1 MPMLR
6 VFQVI
11 SDCKSAFCS
20 LNRLLS
26 FVQVKIS
33 PKDKYMNKHTM
44 TKQFNEKQ
52 AFQGGGKIYEA
63 MISYLI
69 WLEFGN
75 GWQFVLG
82 VLENE
87 RWQRQTDSHNQHH
100 NNNKKT
106 TLLRNVLPYF
116 VPHFSPAL
124 HKRFYYTSYL
134 LSVEGGLKRCLI
146 FPQKLLMRNKKNKFP
161 LLQCCFLFGL
171 DLVVKGANF
180 TFPWCAWKGKM
191 TKASSRVWLW

>member
-1 MPMLR
+1 M
-6 VFQVI
+6 
-11 SDCKSAFCS
+11 K
-20 LNRLLS
+20 
-26 FVQVKIS
+26 
-33 PKDKYMNKHTM
+33 NKHFKGGKNIWSNDFLPHLTGVWKRMAVCSWGPWKWKM
-44 TKQFNEKQ
+44 TKTN
-52 AFQGGGKIYEA
+52 
-63 MISYLI
+63 
-69 WLEFGN
+69 WLS
-75 GWQFVLG
+75 QPTP
-82 VLENE
+82 
-87 RWQRQTDSHNQHH
+87 QQQ
-100 NNNKKT
+100 KKT